1 MSIFKAGSALVVS
14 MIILYLAQ
22 EDMGGWGV
30 VFWLTVFTGLIFV
43 EFCFIRQ
50 TLVDVYAEAIT
61 ENRYVLFFL
70 RSRFTNYPVA
80 LIISIFLAL
89 YLLIHINIPITHEH
103 IHPLPRTH
111 DHIPYQLLPFLIAGI
126 LLSWLL
132 QPLGVRLS
140 GLFKKRP
147 ALVFTRLSGIF
158 IVVCLV
164 VILDGVYNAF
174 DIDNRIQ
181 ERFDISIPKYVIHD
195 ISHSYKHFQDLLRT
209 LLYVDLNIQ
218 SIIGFREGSGE
229 WRDYLL
235 KFIAC
240 MLSLSPTP
248 YIAYT
253 LTLLSLR
260 SLEIEIRRVIRQ

>member
-14 MIILYLAQ
+14 MIILFLAQ
-22 EDMGGWGV
+22 EDMGKWGV
-30 VFWLTVFTGLIFV
+30 VFWLIVFTGLIFV

-70 RSRFTNYPVA
+70 RSRFINYLVA

-89 YLLIHINIPITHEH
+89 YLLIHINIPIKHEH
-103 IHPLPRTH
+103 IPAF
-111 DHIPYQLLPFLIAGI
+111 QLLPFLIAGI

-147 ALVFTRLSGIF
+147 ALVFARLSGIF

-164 VILDGVYNAF
+164 VISDGVYNAF
-174 DIDNRIQ
+174 YIDNRIEEQ
-181 ERFDISIPKYVIHD
+181 FDINIPEYVIHD

-218 SIIGFREGSGE
+218 SIIGPWEGSGE
-229 WRDYLL
+229 WWDYLL

-253 LTLLSLR
+253 LTLLSIR